1 MQKDSQMKVEV
12 KTTNMDMTPAIS
24 EYITKKL
31 VDIERMINVKE
42 DTEVLAEIEVGKTTE
57 HHQSGDNL
65 FKAEMNLTISGSMY
79 RSVAKKADIY
89 EAIDEMKDEIMR
101 LIKKDKEKI
110 MDGVRKG
117 GRQAKEM
124 LRDVFNR
131 E

>member
-31 VDIERMINVKE
+31 VDIERMINVE
-42 DTEVLAEIEVGKTTE
+42 DDVEVLAEIEVGKTTE
-57 HHQSGDNL
+57 HHQSSDNL
-65 FKAEMNLTISGSMY
+65 FKAEMNLTISGKLY

-89 EAIDEMKDEIMR
+89 EAIDEMKDEVMR
-101 LIKKDKEKI
+101 LLRKDKEKLV
-110 MDGVRKG
+110 DGVRKG

-124 LRDVFNR
+124 LRDIS
-131 E
+131 EG